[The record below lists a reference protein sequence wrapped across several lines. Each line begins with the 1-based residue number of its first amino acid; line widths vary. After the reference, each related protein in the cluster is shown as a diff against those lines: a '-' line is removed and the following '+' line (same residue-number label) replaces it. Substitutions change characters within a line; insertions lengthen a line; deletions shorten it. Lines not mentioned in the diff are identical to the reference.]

1 MAPCCFSRLTKF
13 YLSSL
18 SNTEPGINTDT
29 AVWISDVLVCLP
41 SSREEIVARL
51 RLLLGERLAP
61 YSRTPVTLSLNLHL
75 PTQVPPL
82 PPNYLRRYLHNCL
95 PISPEL
101 TISKL
106 PLLSDE
112 EQRALSHTPWV
123 QILALSP
130 VSWTALGKWLTLTLS
145 LTPTLTLT
153 LILTLTPT
161 SLDSCSRETLT
172 RHSGGGVVVLE
183 KTPEGPLDSKKI
195 KPVNPKGNR
204 P

>member
-161 SLDSCSRETLT
+161 SLDSCSHETLT
-172 RHSGGGVVVLE
+172 RHSGRSCGAGE
-183 KTPEGPLDSKKI
+183 DS
-195 KPVNPKGNR
+195 
-204 P
+204 